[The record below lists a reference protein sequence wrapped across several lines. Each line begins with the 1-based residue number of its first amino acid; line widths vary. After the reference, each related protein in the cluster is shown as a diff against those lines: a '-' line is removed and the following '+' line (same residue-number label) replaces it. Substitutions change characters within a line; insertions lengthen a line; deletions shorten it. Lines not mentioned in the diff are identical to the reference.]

1 MYYISRNCNTNN
13 NIRLFQFAKN
23 LKFLKKREKFGG
35 FFFTDRGGFNCSAYQ
50 HPRRDDK
57 YKYTVAGEKK

>member
-1 MYYISRNCNTNN
+1 
-13 NIRLFQFAKN
+13 LFQFAKN

-57 YKYTVAGEKK
+57 YKYTVAGEKKLYKIFVFKACIYF